1 MNKQSST
8 IIWLVSTALAAM
20 LSGPVFAD
28 DYGTI
33 VLTRD
38 VQPRTATRKEMVPD
52 PNPKV
57 VYGSPDAY
65 LGRGV
70 NGSISNAV
78 GGEIGDS
85 EFASI
90 NTGMAVTQR
99 LLTGQSAPT
108 SNPGNQRI
116 TSATSGIGG
125 KAGGGNATGGI
136 AGRVNQSVQQGLR
149 PLNQALG
156 H

>member
-1 MNKQSST
+1 MNRQSST
-8 IIWLVSTALAAM
+8 IIWLVGTALAV
-20 LSGPVFAD
+20 LLGGQVRAD

-38 VQPRTATRKEMVPD
+38 VQPRAATRKEMVPD

-65 LGRGV
+65 LAHGV
-70 NGSISNAV
+70 SGSI
-78 GGEIGDS
+78 GGEISDS

-99 LLTGQSAPT
+99 LLTGQSAQSAT
-108 SNPGNQRI
+108 PGNQRI

-125 KAGGGNATGGI
+125 KAGGGSATGGI

-149 PLNQALG
+149 PLSQAMG
-156 H
+156 Q